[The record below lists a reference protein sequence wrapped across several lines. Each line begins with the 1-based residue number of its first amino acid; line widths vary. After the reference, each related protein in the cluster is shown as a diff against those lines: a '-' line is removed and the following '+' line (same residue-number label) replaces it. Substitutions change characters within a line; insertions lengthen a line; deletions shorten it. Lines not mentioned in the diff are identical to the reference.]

1 MTGLGKVAVLVELVV
16 PGSSEYPR
24 IIGMK
29 IPGNNLRLVLFH
41 FPDDI
46 QRLEPSV
53 GVGGGV
59 AMFDLASNDV
69 EIIVHPHFYL

>member
-1 MTGLGKVAVLVELVV
+1 MV
-16 PGSSEYPR
+16 PGPSENPWVL
-24 IIGMK
+24 GMK
-29 IPGNNLRLVLFH
+29 IPGIDLRLILFH

-46 QRLEPSV
+46 QRLEPSI
-53 GVGGGV
+53 GVGGGM

>member
-1 MTGLGKVAVLVELVV
+1 MI
-16 PGSSEYPR
+16 PGSSEYAT
-24 IIGMK
+24 IE
-29 IPGNNLRLVLFH
+29 GNMIFLGYLRLILFH

-46 QRLEPSV
+46 QRLEPSI
-53 GVGGGV
+53 GVGGGM